1 MKKLIVLLI
10 FSLSFGWFVFAQN
23 NNDETEKASPMQ
35 NAELIRKVC
44 FLDIEGEVIY
54 RCSSCNQI
62 HQPRWLFSDK
72 YRVKVKVTDSNGK
85 TVWNKTMKNAYLY
98 VFSDGQIQIGRP
110 KFSQLVIYSGKRA
123 NKYEKGIIREK
134 EGVYNQNNTNQI
146 RRIGHFG
153 C

>member
-10 FSLSFGWFVFAQN
+10 FTISFNSFAFAQN

-35 NAELIRKVC
+35 NAELIRKVW
-44 FLDIEGEVIY
+44 FLDIEGEMYTDVVVSVKSI
-54 RCSSCNQI
+54 S
-62 HQPRWLFSDK
+62 PDGFFSDK

-85 TVWNKTMKNAYLY
+85 TVWNKTMKNIYLY

-134 EGVYNQNNTNQI
+134 EGVYN
-146 RRIGHFG
+146 
-153 C
+153 

>member
-10 FSLSFGWFVFAQN
+10 LTISFDSFAFAQK

-35 NAELIRKVC
+35 NAELIRKVW
-44 FLDIEGEVIY
+44 FLDIEGEMYTDVVVAIK
-54 RCSSCNQI
+54 SIS
-62 HQPRWLFSDK
+62 PDGFFSDK

-98 VFSDGQIQIGRP
+98 VFSSGQVQVGKP
-110 KFSQLVIYSGKRA
+110 KFDKLVIYSDKRA

-134 EGVYNQNNTNQI
+134 EGVY
-146 RRIGHFG
+146 
-153 C
+153 

>member
-35 NAELIRKVC
+35 NAELIRKVW
-44 FLDIEGEVIY
+44 FLDIEGEMYTDVVVSVKSI
-54 RCSSCNQI
+54 SPDSF
-62 HQPRWLFSDK
+62 FSDK

-134 EGVYNQNNTNQI
+134 EGVYN
-146 RRIGHFG
+146 
-153 C
+153 

>member
-10 FSLSFGWFVFAQN
+10 FTISFNSFAFAQN

-35 NAELIRKVC
+35 NAELIRKVW
-44 FLDIEGEVIY
+44 FLDIEGEMYTDVVVSVKSI
-54 RCSSCNQI
+54 S
-62 HQPRWLFSDK
+62 PDFFSDK

-85 TVWNKTMKNAYLY
+85 TVWNKTMKNVYLY

-134 EGVYNQNNTNQI
+134 EGVYN
-146 RRIGHFG
+146 
-153 C
+153 

>member
-44 FLDIEGEVIY
+44 FLDIEGEVYTDVVVAIK
-54 RCSSCNQI
+54 SIS
-62 HQPRWLFSDK
+62 PDGFFSDK

-134 EGVYNQNNTNQI
+134 EGGYN
-146 RRIGHFG
+146 
-153 C
+153 

>member
-44 FLDIEGEVIY
+44 FLDIEGEVYTDVVVAI
-54 RCSSCNQI
+54 
-62 HQPRWLFSDK
+62 K

-134 EGVYNQNNTNQI
+134 EGVYN
-146 RRIGHFG
+146 
-153 C
+153 